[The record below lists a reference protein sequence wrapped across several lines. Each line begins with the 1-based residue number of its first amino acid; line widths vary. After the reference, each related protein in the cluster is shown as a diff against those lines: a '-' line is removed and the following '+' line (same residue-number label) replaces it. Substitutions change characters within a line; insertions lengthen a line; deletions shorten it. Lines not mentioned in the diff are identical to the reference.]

1 MSYELPPQAR
11 GGAEEQLAALR
22 DYLVRL
28 AQELE
33 LAERGGTAAAG
44 KAAAAAREQ
53 NEQALREQAA
63 SLKALIVKNADEI
76 AVRSDE
82 RFEELHSTYVA
93 ISDYGNYYDQ
103 IDTQVRR
110 TARETVESY
119 HYTEAVESLERYMT
133 ELGGQIRRGIIED
146 PVTHE
151 MHLGIAISE
160 TLSFTGQT
168 QSVGGVTYYELTPG
182 QTLGLY
188 TARGWQFW
196 INGVRRGWF
205 SSEDS
210 MLHISNLVVEEKLQL
225 GADWQIGTGGGFG
238 IRYTGG

>member
-1 MSYELPPQAR
+1 
-11 GGAEEQLAALR
+11 
-22 DYLVRL
+22 
-28 AQELE
+28 
-33 LAERGGTAAAG
+33 
-44 KAAAAAREQ
+44 
-53 NEQALREQAA
+53 
-63 SLKALIVKNADEI
+63 
-76 AVRSDE
+76 
-82 RFEELHSTYVA
+82 
-93 ISDYGNYYDQ
+93 
-103 IDTQVRR
+103 
-110 TARETVESY
+110 
-119 HYTEAVESLERYMT
+119 MT
-133 ELGGQIRRGIIED
+133 GLGGQIRRGIIED

-168 QSVGGVTYYELTPG
+168 QSVGGVTYYERTPG

-210 MLHISNLVVEEKLQL
+210 KLHISNLVVEEKLQL